1 MIDIDLIMRI
11 IKKKGDDVDFEDKVK
26 GSIKIDKPEFY
37 DELVSQIQKG
47 FNLSSNDLTII
58 GIEDDEDE
66 NNIKNEESYD
76 ENKGSCNKYKVI
88 LENDSDINV
97 EKDLSPQPGP
107 NQDNIAISDTND
119 KNNLVNIDFDLENN
133 LLNDEKELKDLF
145 DKTMQDLEANNPN
158 IEVDEPLFKELDEK
172 QSGEHNELYNYFLS
186 NLNEKISEKNEAQ
199 KKSFLETIINKF
211 FSIDEEINA
220 KMEELK
226 PNTNTYFGDSK
237 DVLKDLNEMKNNIP
251 LIEDPLK
258 ILEPGSKTK
267 IKPANPE
274 PGNPEQVKSEPV
286 KSEPVK
292 SEPVKSEPIKSEPVK
307 PEQVKPEPVKPE
319 QVKPE
324 QVNPEPVNPEKVKPE
339 KVKPEPVNPEPTN
352 PEPVKQEPPTP
363 TKIEPEKIEI
373 KSEKNKYEF
382 KKEEVKECISVK
394 INIKNISNKTISLKD
409 KKIYIKNNSKK
420 EIEVKSDLN
429 IIEEMDNNIEK
440 EIKVELPMTQ
450 PIQNSYEYELYIKS
464 NNKEEIITDKPFCF
478 TITIKE
484 EENLNKPVS
493 KEKEDEIYNQL
504 NDEFVVSNFLEE
516 QEVRAKIQEYKGD
529 IEKLKEYVESQI

>member
-26 GSIKIDKPEFY
+26 GSIKIDKPESY
-37 DELVSQIQKG
+37 DELVSQIQKR

-97 EKDLSPQPGP
+97 EKDLSPEPGP

-158 IEVDEPLFKELDEK
+158 IEVDELLFKELDEK

-186 NLNEKISEKNEAQ
+186 NLNEKIFEKNEAQ

-220 KMEELK
+220 KVEELK

-286 KSEPVK
+286 KSEP
-292 SEPVKSEPIKSEPVK
+292 IKSES
-307 PEQVKPEPVKPE
+307 VKPEPVKPE
-319 QVKPE
+319 P
-324 QVNPEPVNPEKVKPE
+324 VNPEPVNPE

-409 KKIYIKNNSKK
+409 KKIYIKDNSKK

-440 EIKVELPMTQ
+440 EIKVEIPMTQ

-516 QEVRAKIQEYKGD
+516 EEVRAKIQEYKGD